1 MIICSCANANDR
13 KVREALQRGAR
24 TLADLQQQIG
34 VAMGCGCCRD
44 AVCEEISN
52 YYGSKVR
59 CDFSTRVAQ
68 PT

>member
-1 MIICSCANANDR
+1 
-13 KVREALQRGAR
+13 
-24 TLADLQQQIG
+24 LADLQQQIG